1 MPYLPIRRITA
12 FHWLLAITAVA
23 ALLLLS
29 ACTTPAQRTQTRAS
43 PAPIV
48 AAPLEGETEAER
60 LSAAGDD
67 QAAAQLWMEQAALA
81 SPPQAEQLRLK
92 AATALLDDQQW
103 DAAEQILTQL
113 PPTGSVDYQAALT
126 IQQARLQIARNQAQ
140 AALLRLSSLDDTV
153 PSAMRPD
160 YHRTR
165 AEAYAAAG
173 NHLESA
179 RERVWLDGLL
189 DPTAQADNHQAIW
202 DTLSQIPD
210 AILHSLR
217 SAPPPDVFSGWME
230 LVETARAQRDSPQEL
245 DLALNIWRE
254 RYAGHPAIPDFV
266 ARLAH
271 HVSASVQPAQAGQIG
286 VLLPLTGNLAE
297 AGQALRDGILAAYH
311 GSASPASAPI
321 STPAS
326 MQNSAEQ
333 YTQSYPQPAAQPS
346 SQPSTQL
353 RFYDTGSDTE
363 QVTALYQ
370 RAIAEGA
377 QQVIGPLTKEAVAKL
392 AELGTL
398 PVPVLALNTL
408 DGTDSPPA
416 QLYQYSLAPED
427 EARQV
432 AERAWQ
438 DGHRQALVLMS
449 EGTWSERLLEA
460 FSQHW
465 QTLGGTLLKIQRY
478 GADQRTH
485 SNQVRDLLNI
495 DASEQRHQALSRL
508 LGRQP
513 EFEPRRRQDADFLFL
528 IASATQARLI
538 RPLLRFHR
546 ASQLPVYTT
555 SQVHEGTENP
565 LLDADL
571 DGLRFCDMPWVMPE
585 SSDPALRDAISQLR
599 PAQEQRYGRLYAMG
613 IDAFQLAPYLRGQQT
628 DMFQRHRGVTGDLTL
643 DSARRV
649 HRGLQWGEYRKGRVV
664 ALPPNAPSMPLQDD
678 DGTTDPNQPQ
688 ELMDDYPA
696 PTAAEAGS
704 ER

>member
-1 MPYLPIRRITA
+1 MA
-12 FHWLLAITAVA
+12 GA
-23 ALLLLS
+23 ALLALS
-29 ACTTPAQRTQTRAS
+29 GCTTPMKRAPSRAS
-43 PAPIV
+43 PAPVV
-48 AAPLEGETEAER
+48 AAPTEFQAEADR
-60 LSAAGDD
+60 LSAAGDY

-81 SPPQAEQLRLK
+81 SSPQAEQLRLK
-92 AATALLDDQQW
+92 AATALLNDQQW
-103 DAAEQILTQL
+103 DVAEQILTQL
-113 PPTGSVDYQAALT
+113 PPTGAPDYQAALT
-126 IQQARLQIARNQAQ
+126 IQQARLQIAHNQAQ
-140 AALLRLSSLDDTV
+140 AALVRLGTLADTV
-153 PSAMRPD
+153 PSALLPD
-160 YHRTR
+160 YHRAR

-210 AILHSLR
+210 VVLRNLR

-271 HVSASVQPAQAGQIG
+271 HASASVPPAQAGQIG
-286 VLLPLTGNLAE
+286 VLLPLTGNLGE

-311 GSASPASAPI
+311 RSAPPASPPD
-321 STPAS
+321 ST
-326 MQNSAEQ
+326 QQ
-333 YTQSYPQPAAQPS
+333 YTESYPQSANPTS

-353 RFYDTGSDTE
+353 HFYDTGEGTE
-363 QVTALYQ
+363 QVIALYQ
-370 RAIAEGA
+370 RAVAEGA
-377 QQVIGPLTKEAVAKL
+377 QQVIGPLTKEAVAAL

-416 QLYQYSLAPED
+416 QFYQYSLAPED

-438 DGHRQALVLMS
+438 DGHRRALVLMS
-449 EGTWSERLLEA
+449 EGSWSERLLEA

-495 DASEQRHQALSRL
+495 NASEQRHQALSRL

-528 IASATQARLI
+528 VANATQARLL

-571 DGLRFCDMPWVMPE
+571 DGLRFCDMPWVMPDN
-585 SSDPALRDAISQLR
+585 SDPALRDEIEQLR
-599 PAQEQRYGRLYAMG
+599 PEHEQRYGRLYAMG
-613 IDAFQLAPYLRGQQT
+613 IDAFQLAPYLRGPQT

-643 DSARRV
+643 DSTRRV
-649 HRGLQWGEYRKGRVV
+649 HRSLQWGEYRNGTVI
-664 ALPPNAPSMPLQDD
+664 ALPSSTPPNTAPEPPQDD
-678 DGTTDPNQPQ
+678 DGNTDPNQPQ